1 MNPHVLSGAK
11 IAMRQKVRLNIIG
24 ILGGLLLLISIVPA
38 SQKNIVTAAQV
49 NGTWSSKRGIIRV
62 WALGKQRLRVEFYGQ
77 YEYNT
82 PAGPIANLGEARG
95 IAQIEGDT
103 ATLVPEATDNRCAI
117 KLQFVGK
124 RLIVTQEG
132 ECGFGKHV
140 TATGEYRKISSHK
153 PSFGVEP

>member
-1 MNPHVLSGAK
+1 MK
-11 IAMRQKVRLNIIG
+11 ITVIVIVM
-24 ILGGLLLLISIVPA
+24 GGLILLPFASIGAA
-38 SQKNIVTAAQV
+38 SSLQNSVVTAAQV

-62 WALGKQRLRVEFYGQ
+62 WALGQQRLRVEFYGL

-95 IAQIEGDT
+95 IAEIEGDT
-103 ATLVPEATDNRCAI
+103 AILKPEDMKNRCTI

-124 RLIVTQEG
+124 RLVVSQDG

-140 TATGEYRKISSHK
+140 TAAGEYKKSSSRKPK
-153 PSFGVEP
+153 FGVEP